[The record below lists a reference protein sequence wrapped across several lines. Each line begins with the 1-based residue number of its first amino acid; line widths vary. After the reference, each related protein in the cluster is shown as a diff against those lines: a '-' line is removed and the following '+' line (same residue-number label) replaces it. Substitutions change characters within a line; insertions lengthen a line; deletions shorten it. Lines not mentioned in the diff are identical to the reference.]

1 MGEVVEPIYAKYRA
15 GGVPSMAEYKT
26 FQDFIFRHLIILAGE
41 LHLPV
46 HIHSSVGGG
55 DYFDIRGVN
64 VLNLENVLRDPQYLR
79 TTFVLIHGGY
89 PYDREAIF
97 LAAMKNVYLDSS
109 ATELLLYPT
118 ELKDLL
124 RRWLETYPEKITF
137 GTDAFP
143 YGGALGVEEAYWLG
157 VHSTRTALA
166 AALAEMI
173 AAREITEARAMA
185 FAHAYLHDTAAGLY
199 R

>member
-1 MGEVVEPIYAKYRA
+1 
-15 GGVPSMAEYKT
+15 MAEYKT
-26 FQDFIFRHLIILAGE
+26 FQDFIFRHIVTESGR

-46 HIHSSVGGG
+46 HIHSSAGGG
-55 DYFDIRGVN
+55 DYFSVSGVN
-64 VLNLENVLRDPQYLR
+64 VLNLENVLRDPRYLS

-89 PYDREAIF
+89 PFDREAIF
-97 LAAMKNVYLDSS
+97 LASMKNVYLDSS
-109 ATELLLYPT
+109 AMELVLYPT
-118 ELKDLL
+118 EFKDML

-143 YGGALGVEEAYWLG
+143 FGEVLGVEEVYWLG

-166 AALAEMI
+166 AALAEMV
-173 AAREITEARAMA
+173 AAREITEARALA

-199 R
+199 HP